1 MIGQVQDRVDCC
13 KRKRGRVWYGN
24 TECSPE
30 RSVVVGW
37 LAPVECVCWDCAG
50 ASLETG
56 RFEGQALSSGPGA
69 QTVWTCAA
77 EKLIACGVFWQTCV

>member
-1 MIGQVQDRVDCC
+1 M
-13 KRKRGRVWYGN
+13 VWN
-24 TECSPE
+24 TEFSPE

-37 LAPVECVCWDCAG
+37 LVPVECVCWDCAG

-69 QTVWTCAA
+69 RTVWTCAA
-77 EKLIACGVFWQTCV
+77 EKLIARGVFWQPCVRLVIVCRGSV

>member
-1 MIGQVQDRVDCC
+1 M
-13 KRKRGRVWYGN
+13 VWN

-30 RSVVVGW
+30 CRVVVGW
-37 LAPVECVCWDCAG
+37 LAPAECVCWDCAG

-69 QTVWTCAA
+69 RTVWTCAA
-77 EKLIACGVFWQTCV
+77 EKLIAVACCVTHPSDW

>member
-1 MIGQVQDRVDCC
+1 M
-13 KRKRGRVWYGN
+13 VWN

-37 LAPVECVCWDCAG
+37 LVPAECVCWDCAG

-69 QTVWTCAA
+69 RTVWTYAA
-77 EKLIACGVFWQTCV
+77 EKLIARGVFWQSCVRLVIVCRGSV